1 MANLHIGQSGISRR
15 EYDIRT
21 LKALGYNADGAIVFQ
36 FPNGDLTVADGEITF
51 SKYSDQL
58 AVMLNEHPTAREVK
72 VRKYYILTE
81 YPDRLEYEETFY
93 ENEATHYAELMYSVA
108 DGEEVERFYK
118 IIREHSGLTSIT
130 KLHIMAAFLYNFSS
144 CPNDGEMPYIE
155 GFNEDNEHNPKYWE
169 DGVDALGG
177 KNVDRLLDA
186 VRAAL

>member
-1 MANLHIGQSGISRR
+1 MSTLHVGQHGISHR
-15 EYDIRT
+15 EYD
-21 LKALGYNADGAIVFQ
+21 LKGLTALGYNADGAIVFQ

-51 SKYSDQL
+51 SKYSGEL
-58 AVMLNEHPTAREVK
+58 AVMLNEHPTAQEVK

-108 DGEEVERFYK
+108 DGKEIECFHEIV
-118 IIREHSGLTSIT
+118 REHSELTSIT

-155 GFNEDNEHNPKYWE
+155 GFNEDQKHAPKYWE
-169 DGVDALGG
+169 DGAAALGG
-177 KNVDRLLDA
+177 KNVDKLLDA